1 MKVRDIMTNEVATA
15 TLDSTVE
22 DIAGMMKEEDTG
34 AIPVV
39 DDGELAGIVTDRDIV
54 IRCIAEGKDPAET
67 TVEDILTEELHTIEP
82 DADVDEA
89 ARLMSDRQIRRLPV
103 VEEGELIGVISL
115 GDIAVKQGDTDTAGE
130 SLQDISEGVKEERGQ
145 SSKQQKARGGQD
157 KQDKQRGRR
166 EQTMEGRARTL
177 SGGGRETE
185 GHRAQVTPI
194 RGRKQGKSSG
204 RRKTG

>member
-1 MKVRDIMTNEVATA
+1 MRVREIMTKDVATA

-22 DIAGMMKEEDTG
+22 DVATMMKEDDIG
-34 AIPVV
+34 AIPVL

-89 ARLMSDRQIRRLPV
+89 ARIMADRQIRRIPV
-103 VEEGELIGVISL
+103 VEEGELIGVVSL
-115 GDIAVKQGDTDTAGE
+115 GDIAVKEDTDTAGE
-130 SLQDISEGVKEERGQ
+130 SLQDISEGVKEERGL
-145 SSKQQKARGGQD
+145 KGRQQKSRGGQ
-157 KQDKQRGRR
+157 QRQEGRAS
-166 EQTMEGRARTL
+166 EQKMEGRDRTL
-177 SGGGRETE
+177 SGRGGETE
-185 GHRAQVTPI
+185 GRRAKVTPI
-194 RGRKQGKSSG
+194 RGQKEGRTSS